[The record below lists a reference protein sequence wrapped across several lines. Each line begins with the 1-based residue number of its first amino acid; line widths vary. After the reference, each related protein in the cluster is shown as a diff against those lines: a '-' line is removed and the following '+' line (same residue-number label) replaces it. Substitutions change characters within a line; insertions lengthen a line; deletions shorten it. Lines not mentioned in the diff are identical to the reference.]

1 MLERLDHSFDGQRRF
16 IANASPE
23 LRTPLTLNRALLEVA
38 VHRRP
43 ASAEVRQLGETL
55 LEINARHE
63 RLI

>member
-1 MLERLDHSFDGQRRF
+1 MLERLDHSFDGQ
-16 IANASPE
+16 
-23 LRTPLTLNRALLEVA
+23 
-38 VHRRP
+38 RP